1 MILIYAKL
9 ILCQQFRHE
18 VKYGKL
24 STLGDLPEWEG
35 FHMPSLYVKSCAVI
49 WQLPE
54 VDLFFHNKF

>member
-1 MILIYAKL
+1 VHIDICKTDFMSTVSSYNKIW
-9 ILCQQFRHE
+9 
-18 VKYGKL
+18 KL
-24 STLGDLPEWEG
+24 STMGNLPEWEG